1 MSAFRARRFRGV
13 RRADS
18 VGLFTML
25 LCRFGALGGVDLDL
39 SRREEPARAARFS
52 A

>member
-1 MSAFRARRFRGV
+1 MSGARARRFRGV

-25 LCRFGALGGVDLDL
+25 LGRFGALGGVDLDL
-39 SRREEPARAARFS
+39 SEREEPAGAAYFS
-52 A
+52 E